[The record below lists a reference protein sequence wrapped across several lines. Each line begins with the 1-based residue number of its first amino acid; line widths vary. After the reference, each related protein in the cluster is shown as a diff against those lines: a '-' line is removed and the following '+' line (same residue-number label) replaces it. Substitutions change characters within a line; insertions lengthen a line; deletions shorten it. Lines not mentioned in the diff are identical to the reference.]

1 MKCNKALS
9 VKSRPIVF
17 KTNVIDTHLISRAA
31 AAVVFDITI
40 IKITITITASKVNE
54 GSTMAILTI

>member
-31 AAVVFDITI
+31 AAAVVFYITM
-40 IKITITITASKVNE
+40 IKITITITASKVKV
-54 GSTMAILTI
+54 SPWPS

>member
-17 KTNVIDTHLISRAA
+17 KTNVIDTHLISQAAA
-31 AAVVFDITI
+31 AAVVFDIAI
-40 IKITITITASKVNE
+40 IKIAITITITASKVKVAPWP
-54 GSTMAILTI
+54 S

>member
-40 IKITITITASKVNE
+40 IKITITITASKVKV
-54 GSTMAILTI
+54 AP